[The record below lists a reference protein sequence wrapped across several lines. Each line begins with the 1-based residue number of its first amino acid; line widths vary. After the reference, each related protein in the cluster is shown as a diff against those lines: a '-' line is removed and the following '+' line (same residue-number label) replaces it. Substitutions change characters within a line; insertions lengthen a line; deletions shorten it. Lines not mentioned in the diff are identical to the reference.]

1 MAVTVNPGVTIVPQA
16 DAPATI
22 VAAESGKVNVKVAK
36 IVLVAAAA
44 AATATITD
52 GNDLEIGALAA
63 PIGSSDELD
72 WSSSN
77 KGGFPS
83 NGLKVSAI
91 AGAGARIYIY
101 GS

>member
-1 MAVTVNPGVTIVPQA
+1 MAVSTNPGVTIVPQA

-22 VAAESGKVNVKVAK
+22 RAAVTNSKFNIKIAK

-44 AATATITD
+44 AASATVTD
-52 GNDLEIGALAA
+52 GNDLEIGSLAA

-72 WSSSN
+72 FHAS
-77 KGGFPS
+77 KGFVA

-91 AGAGARIYIY
+91 AGAGAKLYIY
-101 GS
+101 GA